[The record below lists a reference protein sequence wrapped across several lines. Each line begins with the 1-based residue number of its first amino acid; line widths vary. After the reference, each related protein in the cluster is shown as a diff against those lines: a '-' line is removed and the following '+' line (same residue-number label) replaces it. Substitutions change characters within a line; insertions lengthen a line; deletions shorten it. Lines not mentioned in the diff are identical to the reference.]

1 MKSHP
6 QHGWLCCT
14 SGWPL
19 AIVAALILAS
29 CSAPS
34 EPLGARRLAS
44 EPPGAGFNLPSA
56 RVGLVCTSTL
66 PLLRIQ
72 WPQSRHEALRQVDSE
87 AYQVLGTAGAFL
99 PAAVAVTPY
108 LSAEALAAGLGG
120 ISEKKRAS
128 SWDAYQEAMPKALIP
143 EGIRQAAAQQAAT
156 RGVTNLFLVV
166 KPWPQVEPEQFQRM
180 AFFIAGT
187 LTWLPRGV
195 TVTNYLR
202 SQGADAVLELAVSNA
217 ALAGKLGRDKP
228 LALSFD
234 LETRLVRLENATIQ
248 GRLQL
253 HYQGPSKHFAEW
265 MQDGGRPFLD
275 ELQTA
280 YRACAGQILDWW
292 QSGSVTSAPVR

>member
-1 MKSHP
+1 MIA
-6 QHGWLCCT
+6 
-14 SGWPL
+14 L
-19 AIVAALILAS
+19 ALGVLFILAG

-34 EPLGARRLAS
+34 EPLGVRRLAS
-44 EPPGAGFNLPSA
+44 EPPSFHLPGA
-56 RVGLVCTSTL
+56 RVGLVSTSTL

-72 WPQSRHEALRQVDSE
+72 WPQSRREALGQVDAE
-87 AYQVLGTAGAFL
+87 AYHVLGTAGAFF
-99 PAAVAVTPY
+99 PAAVAVAPF

-120 ISEKKRAS
+120 VSEKKRAS
-128 SWDAYQEAMPKALIP
+128 GWEAYQEAMPKALLP
-143 EGIRQAAAQQAAT
+143 EGLRQAVAQQAEA

-166 KPWPQVEPEQFQRM
+166 KPWPQVDPEQFQRM

-217 ALAGKLGRDKP
+217 ALAGKLGRDQP

-234 LETRLVRLENATIQ
+234 LETRLVRFENAALL

-253 HYQGPSKHFAEW
+253 HYQGPSKRFAEW
-265 MQDGGRPFLD
+265 MQDGGRPFLA

-280 YRACAGQILDWW
+280 YHACAGQILDWW
-292 QSGSVTSAPVR
+292 ESGSATSAVLP